1 MTILRNDIFFGR
13 DEIIGIIHTSVID
26 SDRKSSSDFMKKAN
40 EHLSSVISI
49 SSVNLTLMR
58 TLLESH
64 D

>member
-40 EHLSSVISI
+40 EHLLSVISI

-58 TLLESH
+58 T
-64 D
+64 